1 MPLRAQS
8 GPAGSASAGASPSAD
23 GWPRLLLGLAAGY
36 LVLQGSA
43 AALGS
48 VRGEAGLAVGALVV
62 LTCLAAERLLFA
74 RPPSRAA
81 RELGLGRPAP
91 RGMLA
96 AAAVSLALLLVL
108 PTYAW
113 AVGARLEP
121 YPRWPW
127 LLPGLFAQAG
137 IAEEVLFRG
146 YLFRHVRQGR
156 TFWRAALLASAPFI
170 LVHLLLFLT
179 LPWPIALAAL
189 ALAVVVSFPFAHL
202 FELGGGTIWAPAL
215 AHFVIQGAIKV
226 ATVPG
231 PEGALL
237 PLVWM
242 ASSAVLTFAAFLV
255 PRTQPGSDPVQRA

>member
-1 MPLRAQS
+1 
-8 GPAGSASAGASPSAD
+8 
-23 GWPRLLLGLAAGY
+23 
-36 LVLQGSA
+36 
-43 AALGS
+43 

-62 LTCLAAERLLFA
+62 LTCLAAERLLFG
-74 RPPSRAA
+74 RPPARAA

-91 RGMLA
+91 RGMLV
-96 AAAVSLALLLVL
+96 AAAVCIALLLVL
-108 PTYAW
+108 PAYAG

-121 YPRWPW
+121 YPGWPW

-146 YLFRHVRQGR
+146 YLFRHVRRGR
-156 TFWRAALLASAPFI
+156 TFWRAALLASAPFV
-170 LVHLLLFLT
+170 LVHLVLFLT

-189 ALAVVVSFPFAHL
+189 ALSVVVSFPLAHL

-215 AHFVIQGAIKV
+215 VHFVIQGAIKV

-242 ASSAVLTFAAFLV
+242 AASALLTFAAFLAS
-255 PRTQPGSDPVQRA
+255 PARPAPGPAAPLTVEAA